1 MNISLF
7 SPATVIGVD
16 PLVTVFV
23 MLIMETASVLKDL
36 KVEDVINADL
46 LIFNFPFV
54 ANVIASMMELNLTNA
69 LLKVFASVMIMGSVL
84 AK

>member
-1 MNISLF
+1 M
-7 SPATVIGVD
+7 
-16 PLVTVFV
+16 TVFV

-36 KVEDVINADL
+36 KVGDVINADL

>member
-1 MNISLF
+1 M
-7 SPATVIGVD
+7 
-16 PLVTVFV
+16 TVFV